1 MADLKLADWLD
12 PGRLAPIFQRQRRLH
27 IPDVLD
33 AAAAVSLTA
42 ALEGGTPW
50 SRTLTLEGR
59 GYDAPVET
67 VEAMEETTR
76 REMLALVG
84 KGAREGFQYDF
95 ETWRLSDAMEAGE
108 RRGGASAPLETLYDF
123 LNGETFLGFVR
134 ALTGVRAAAYCDAQA
149 TRYRA
154 GHFLTSHD
162 DDIAGK
168 GRLLAYVLNLTP
180 DWRAEWGGLLMF
192 HDADGHIAEAY
203 TPRFNALNIF
213 SVPQVHSV
221 SQVASYVTASRYAVT
236 GWIREA
242 SARPTT

>member
-1 MADLKLADWLD
+1 VSDLKLADWLD

-27 IPDVLD
+27 IPDALD
-33 AAAAVSLTA
+33 PAAARSL
-42 ALEGGTPW
+42 ALALAEATPW
-50 SRTLTLEGR
+50 SRTLTLDGR
-59 GYDAPVET
+59 SYDAPVET
-67 VEAMEETTR
+67 VEAMDEATR
-76 REMLALVG
+76 RDMLALVG

-95 ETWRLSDAMEAGE
+95 ETWRLSDAVEAGL
-108 RRGGASAPLETLYDF
+108 RRGGPLAPLEGLYDF
-123 LNGETFLGFVR
+123 LNGEGFLGFVR

-162 DDIAGK
+162 DNVAGK
-168 GRLLAYVLNLTP
+168 ARLFAYVLNLTP
-180 DWRAEWGGLLMF
+180 DWRPEWGGLLMF
-192 HDADGHIAEAY
+192 HDADGHVAEAY
-203 TPRFNALNIF
+203 APKFNALNIF

-242 SARPTT
+242 SARPGP